1 MTLAQDFYIPLLC
14 RRTDFVKPDYFFRKT
29 AVDEKARPPIFLLTD
44 MCDFSQW
51 RLQRQAEV
59 FVKIEQ
65 NRSISICF

>member
-1 MTLAQDFYIPLLC
+1 MTFAQDFYIPLLC
-14 RRTDFVKPDYFFRKT
+14 RADRFCKTGLFFRKT
-29 AVDEKARPPIFLLTD
+29 SVDEKARPPIFLLTD
-44 MCDFSQW
+44 MCVFSQW